1 MDQHPIPQNVTG
13 FQFKLIGSM
22 TVKQFGYVAAGV
34 IGAVIV
40 YHLPIP
46 GIIGILIKISLI
58 PILGASGAIIAFV
71 PVDGRPIDVM
81 AGNFLKALFSP
92 NQYVYHKMAKSF
104 SFTTVHLNKPKTQA
118 EMSQKHVDNSQQAQ
132 NNLKNREL
140 QKILLQS
147 TQSKI
152 KNAQDAHEAAFLKA
166 FSALPT
172 APAVTIT
179 TAPATPVPPITHI
192 APVAPV
198 AAASPAPIQQPTA
211 KPNPMPLPTLT
222 QAPQSSPTPEAKTPS
237 PEIMTEKEKVLEK
250 QLEFAKREEAAT
262 KDSQQVS
269 ILHQRTVDLEQQLSE
284 IHSQK
289 AALEQEIASLKKQ
302 LVLQKAP
309 TPTITQ
315 TAKKPEADNSNAE
328 APGTGHV
335 RSIPKEMNKK
345 MGLLVSDTPNV
356 VSGVVKDPRGNVLP
370 NILVEIKDKADNPVR
385 AFKTNALG
393 NFASATPLPPGN
405 YTITLEDPKKQNTF
419 DAIKIEATNQIMLP
433 IEIISYDKR
442 EQLRKDLFT

>member
-58 PILGASGAIIAFV
+58 PVLGASGAIIAFV
-71 PVDGRPIDVM
+71 PIDGRPIDVM

-92 NQYVYHKMAKSF
+92 NQYVYHKKAKSF
-104 SFTTVHLNKPKTQA
+104 SFTTVHLNKPKTPA
-118 EMSQKHVDNSQQAQ
+118 ELSQKHVDNSLQAQ

-147 TQSKI
+147 SQSKI

-166 FSALPT
+166 FSALPAT
-172 APAVTIT
+172 PAVTIT
-179 TAPATPVPPITHI
+179 TAPALPAT
-192 APVAPV
+192 PV
-198 AAASPAPIQQPTA
+198 AAVNPAPIQQPAA
-211 KPNPMPLPTLT
+211 KPTPMPLPALD
-222 QAPQSSPTPEAKTPS
+222 QAPQPSPAPEAKAPS
-237 PEIMTEKEKVLEK
+237 PEIMTEKEKALEK
-250 QLEFAKREEAAT
+250 QLEFAKKEEAAT
-262 KDSQQVS
+262 KDSQQIS
-269 ILHQRTVDLEQQLSE
+269 ILHQKTVDLEKQLSE

-289 AALEQEIASLKKQ
+289 VVLEQEIANLKKL

-309 TPTITQ
+309 IPTITQ
-315 TAKKPEADNSNAE
+315 TAKKPETNNTNAQ

-335 RSIPKEMNKK
+335 RSVPKEMNKK

>member
-71 PVDGRPIDVM
+71 PVDGRPIDIM

-166 FSALPT
+166 FSALPAT
-172 APAVTIT
+172 PTVTIT
-179 TAPATPVPPITHI
+179 TAPI
-192 APVAPV
+192 
-198 AAASPAPIQQPTA
+198 AAASPAPIQQPAA

-222 QAPQSSPTPEAKTPS
+222 QAPQPSPAPEAKTPS

-250 QLEFAKREEAAT
+250 QLEFAKKEEAAT

-269 ILHQRTVDLEQQLSE
+269 ILHQKTVDLEKQLSE

-289 AALEQEIASLKKQ
+289 VALEQEIANLKSQ

-315 TAKKPEADNSNAE
+315 TTKKPEVDNSNTQ

-370 NILVEIKDKADNPVR
+370 NILVEIKDKAENPVR